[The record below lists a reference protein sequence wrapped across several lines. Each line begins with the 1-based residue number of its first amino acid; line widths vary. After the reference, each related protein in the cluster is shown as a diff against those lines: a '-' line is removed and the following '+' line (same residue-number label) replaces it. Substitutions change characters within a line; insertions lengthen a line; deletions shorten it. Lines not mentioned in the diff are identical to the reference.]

1 MTVTPPLLSVENLSV
16 AFDTLQGQV
25 QAVDQVSFSVN
36 PGEALGIVGES
47 GSGKSV
53 VCRAMLQLFAAN
65 AHVTNGRILHNG
77 RDVLTMPADELS
89 RYRGEKV
96 AMIFQNPSTHL
107 DPIMKVGDQVAEG
120 LIAHR
125 GMTRPEAAQKAVE
138 LLKTMQIV
146 DPARRAGAYPHEL
159 SGGMRQRVMIAA
171 ALACEPGLLIADE
184 PTTALDVTVQA
195 QILTLIRQIRQDRNL
210 TLVLVSHDLGVISE
224 MCDRIVVMKDGRV
237 VEQGPTEQILRDPQ
251 QDYTRNLIR
260 AQPSLLPAPLPKP
273 RTAPAEPMV
282 SVTDLSVRFYYPR
295 SLQDWLTRSPRAAVQ
310 AVDKVSISVRK
321 GGSLGIVGESGSGKS
336 TLARAIVGLATPE
349 AGTIQIAG
357 VKSPRDR
364 PRFVQMAFQDPFL
377 SLNPAYTLEQTLAE
391 PFIAH
396 GLCAPSEIPARLKA
410 LMSQVELPAALLKRR
425 PGQLSGGQRQ
435 RVGIAR
441 ALAMSPHVLIA
452 DEVTSALDVSIQA
465 QILSLFKDLQRDL
478 GLTLMLISHD
488 LAVVRY
494 LCEDVAVM
502 RHGKVVE
509 YGATSDVLD
518 HPQTD
523 YTRALL
529 AAVPKISLPLTRT

>member
-1 MTVTPPLLSVENLSV
+1 MTTPLLSVENLSV
-16 AFDTLQGQV
+16 AFETHHGQV
-25 QAVDQVSFSVN
+25 KAVDQVSFSVGH
-36 PGEALGIVGES
+36 GEALGIVGES

-65 AHVTNGRILHNG
+65 ARVTNGRILHDG
-77 RDVLTMPADELS
+77 HDVLTMTAEELA
-89 RYRGEKV
+89 RYRGEKA

-107 DPIMKVGDQVAEG
+107 DPIMKVGAQVAEG

-138 LLKTMQIV
+138 LLDTMQII
-146 DPARRAGAYPHEL
+146 DPVRRANAYPHEL

-171 ALACEPGLLIADE
+171 ALACAPGLLIADE

-195 QILTLIRQIRQDRNL
+195 QILTLIRQIRTDRKL
-210 TLVLVSHDLGVISE
+210 TLILVSHDLGVISE
-224 MCDRIVVMKDGRV
+224 MCDRIVVMKDGKV
-237 VEQGPTEQILRDPQ
+237 VEQGATAQILRDPQ

-260 AQPSLLPAPLPKP
+260 AQPSLLPIPE
-273 RTAPAEPMV
+273 RTARTSPAEPMI
-282 SVTDLSVRFYYPR
+282 TIKNLSVSFSHPR
-295 SLQDWLTRSPRAAVQ
+295 SFHGWLVRSPKTIVQ
-310 AVDKVSISVRK
+310 AVDKASLSLRK

-336 TLARAIVGLATPE
+336 TLARAIVGLVSPE
-349 AGTIQIAG
+349 SGTIDIAG
-357 VKSPRDR
+357 VQTARDR

-396 GLCAPSEIPARLKA
+396 GLCAPSEIPHRLKA
-410 LMSQVELPAALLKRR
+410 LMQQVELPPALLKRR

-502 RHGKVVE
+502 RHGKIVE
-509 YGATSDVLD
+509 FGPTSDVFD

-523 YTRALL
+523 YTRTLL